1 MNSAMLRAAQWEI
14 ENCKIV
20 LGNQGANKEELNK
33 DSNNRN
39 QFKWEIQLIITYFSF
54 DYSMF
59 ELSKYDS
66 I

>member
-1 MNSAMLRAAQWEI
+1 MLRAAQWEI